1 MLLPLCICILKDATN
16 VYWYIERHS
25 VTWYLIPI
33 VDGDSGVDP
42 VLLEAV
48 GVSKIGAD
56 DVVGSTWIHQYEDAC
71 TVEQRI

>member
-1 MLLPLCICILKDATN
+1 
-16 VYWYIERHS
+16 

-56 DVVGSTWIHQYEDAC
+56 DVVGST
-71 TVEQRI
+71 